1 MLNDTSTHFTAFPSY
16 TLEPVPRIL
25 PWLSDFHLS
34 LVLPV
39 AAYWFMSLLFFF
51 IDKKDYFS
59 QYRLHTP
66 EEFKQ
71 RNRVTVAEVL
81 RSVLFQQAIQT
92 ALGLFLGWAMDA
104 GDFYGRDDYE
114 VAVWAARVRKGRYAL
129 PWVFALVGIDA
140 TTLGHQLQI
149 HTRSLG
155 DSGSTKMAV
164 SLVESILHPHLGDGL
179 TYGFA
184 PWEIWVAK
192 LIYWFLEPAAR
203 FGIAIMFSDSWQYF
217 WHRAMHSNKWMYRAF
232 FPPSSHLP
240 FIRRLSPS
248 FTWYG

>member
-1 MLNDTSTHFTAFPSY
+1 MLNDTSTHFTVFPSY
-16 TLEPVPRIL
+16 TLKPVPRIL

-39 AAYWFMSLLFFF
+39 AAYWFMSLVFFF

-104 GDFYGRDDYE
+104 GDFYGRDDYD

-140 TTLGHQLQI
+140 TTLGRQLQI
-149 HTRSLG
+149 HTTSLG
-155 DSGSTKMAV
+155 DSGSAKMAV

-184 PWEIWVAK
+184 PWEICVAK

-203 FGIAIMFSDSWQYF
+203 FGIAVMFSDSWQYF

-232 FPPSSHLP
+232 LPPSSHLP

-248 FTWYG
+248 FTLYG